1 MALTD
6 TLVAE
11 IKFLALFN
19 LESNQEGVKV
29 HGSADPQLIAA
40 AERLF
45 DKGVITQKDGGY
57 LTDLGVELAEHV
69 QRALII
75 LQGPK

>member
-6 TLVAE
+6 ALVAE
-11 IKFLALFN
+11 NKFLALFN
-19 LESNQEGVKV
+19 LESHQEGVKV

>member
-6 TLVAE
+6 ALVAE

-19 LESNQEGVKV
+19 LESQQEGVKV
-29 HGSADPQLIAA
+29 HGNADPQLIAA

-57 LTDLGVELAEHV
+57 LTDLGVELTEHV

-75 LQGPK
+75 LHSPK